1 MKIIGITGGVGAGK
15 TQILEY
21 LNNKYG
27 ATICQAD
34 KVGKKLQK
42 KGGACFDAIVEHF
55 GEEILD
61 EKGELDRER
70 LAGIVFSNQEELEFL
85 NSIVHPAV
93 KEEIRKKIAHEERKH
108 TNIFVVESALLIE
121 DHYDEICDELWY
133 IYVEDEIRRNRLYFS
148 RGYDAQKIDEII
160 AAQLPK
166 DMFLKNCDR
175 VIDNSGVFAETMM
188 QLDKIIKDLEGG
200 QDYI

>member
-34 KVGKKLQK
+34 KVAKKLQK
-42 KGGACFDAIVEHF
+42 KGGACYDAIVSHF

-61 EKGELDRER
+61 GKGELNRSL
-70 LAGIVFSNQEELEFL
+70 LADIVFNDQKEREIL
-85 NSIVHPAV
+85 NAIVHPAV
-93 KEEIRKKIAHEERKH
+93 KEEIRKKIVQEERRH
-108 TNIFVVESALLIE
+108 TNIFIIESALLIE
-121 DHYDEICDELWY
+121 DNYDEICDELWY
-133 IYVEDEIRRNRLYFS
+133 IYVKDDIRKKRLIFS
-148 RGYDAQKIDEII
+148 RGYDAKKVDEII

-166 DMFLKNCDR
+166 DEFLRYCDR

-188 QLDKIIKDLEGG
+188 QLDSTIKD
-200 QDYI
+200 I

>member
-34 KVGKKLQK
+34 KVAKKLQK
-42 KGGACFDAIVEHF
+42 KGGCCFDAIVPHF

-61 EKGELDRER
+61 EKGELNRSL
-70 LAGIVFSNQEELEFL
+70 LADIVFNEQKEREIL
-85 NSIVHPAV
+85 NAIVHPAV
-93 KEEIRKKIAHEERKH
+93 KEEIRKKIAQEERRH
-108 TNIFVVESALLIE
+108 TNIFIIESALLIE
-121 DHYDEICDELWY
+121 DKYDEICDELWY
-133 IYVEDEIRRNRLYFS
+133 VYVKDDIRKKRLVFS
-148 RGYDAQKIDEII
+148 RGYDAKKVDEII

-166 DMFLKNCDR
+166 DEFLRYCDR

-188 QLDKIIKDLEGG
+188 QLDHIIKD
-200 QDYI
+200 I

>member
-34 KVGKKLQK
+34 QVGKKLQK
-42 KGGACFDAIVEHF
+42 KGIPCFEAIVEHF
-55 GEEILD
+55 GTDILD

-70 LAGIVFSNQEELEFL
+70 LAEIVFSKKEELSVL
-85 NSIVHPAV
+85 NGIIHPAV
-93 KEEIRKKIAHEERKH
+93 KEEIRRKIAKEERKN
-108 TNIFVVESALLIE
+108 TNLFIVEAALLIE
-121 DHYDEICDELWY
+121 DNYEEICDELWY
-133 IYVEDEIRRNRLYFS
+133 VYVEDEIRKKRLIYA
-148 RGYDAQKIDEII
+148 RGYDARKVDDII

-166 DMFLKNCDR
+166 DVFLKHCDR
-175 VIDNSGVFAETMM
+175 VIDNNGVFEETKM
-188 QLDKIIKDLEGG
+188 QLDQIVADL
-200 QDYI
+200 

>member
-34 KVGKKLQK
+34 QVGKKLQK
-42 KGGACFDAIVEHF
+42 KGTPCFEAIVEHF
-55 GEEILD
+55 GTDILD

-70 LAGIVFSNQEELEFL
+70 LAEIVFSKKEELSVL
-85 NSIVHPAV
+85 NGIIHPAV
-93 KEEIRKKIAHEERKH
+93 KEEIRRKIAKEERKN
-108 TNIFVVESALLIE
+108 TNLFIVEAALLIE
-121 DHYDEICDELWY
+121 DNYEEICDELWY
-133 IYVEDEIRRNRLYFS
+133 VYVGDEIRKKRLIYA
-148 RGYDAQKIDEII
+148 RGYDARKVDDII

-166 DMFLKNCDR
+166 DVFLKHCDR
-175 VIDNSGVFAETMM
+175 VIDNNGVFEETKM
-188 QLDKIIKDLEGG
+188 QLDQILADL
-200 QDYI
+200 

>member
-34 KVGKKLQK
+34 QVGKKLQK
-42 KGGACFDAIVEHF
+42 KGTPCVEAIVEHF
-55 GEEILD
+55 GTDILD

-70 LAGIVFSNQEELEFL
+70 LAEIVFSKKEELSML
-85 NSIVHPAV
+85 NGIIHPAV
-93 KEEIRKKIAHEERKH
+93 KEEIRRKIAKAERKN
-108 TNIFVVESALLIE
+108 TNLFIVEAALLIE
-121 DHYDEICDELWY
+121 DNYEEICDELWY
-133 IYVEDEIRRNRLYFS
+133 VYVEDEIRKKRLIYA
-148 RGYDAQKIDEII
+148 RGYDARKVDDII

-166 DMFLKNCDR
+166 DVFLKHCDR
-175 VIDNSGVFAETMM
+175 VIDNNGVFEETKM
-188 QLDKIIKDLEGG
+188 QLDQILADL
-200 QDYI
+200 

>member
-61 EKGELDRER
+61 EKGELDRDR
-70 LAGIVFSNQEELEFL
+70 LADIVFSNQEELEFL
-85 NSIVHPAV
+85 NGIVHPAV
-93 KEEIRKKIAHEERKH
+93 KEEVRKKIAHEERKH
-108 TNIFVVESALLIE
+108 TNIFVLESALLIE

-166 DMFLKNCDR
+166 DMFLKHCDR

-188 QLDKIIKDLEGG
+188 QLDAIIKDL
-200 QDYI
+200 

>member
-34 KVGKKLQK
+34 AVGKKLQK
-42 KGGACFDAIVEHF
+42 KGTECFDAIVAHF
-55 GEEILD
+55 GTEILD
-61 EKGELDRER
+61 AKGELDREK
-70 LAGIVFSNQEELEFL
+70 LADIVFSDKVELSVL

-93 KEEIRKKIAHEERKH
+93 KEEIYKKIAKEERKN
-108 TNIFVVESALLIE
+108 TNLFILESAILIE
-121 DHYDEICDELWY
+121 DHYEEICDELWY
-133 IYVEDEIRRNRLYFS
+133 IYVEDSIRKKRLIYA
-148 RGYDAQKIDEII
+148 RGYDSKKVDDII

-166 DMFLKNCDR
+166 SMFMKHCDR
-175 VIDNSGVFAETMM
+175 VIDNSNTFEETKI
-188 QLDKIIKDLEGG
+188 QLDKIVADL
-200 QDYI
+200 

>member
-42 KGGACFDAIVEHF
+42 KGGVCFDAIVEHF

-61 EKGELDRER
+61 EKGELDREK
-70 LAGIVFSNQEELEFL
+70 LSGIVFSDQKELEVL
-85 NSIVHPAV
+85 NGIVHPAV
-93 KEEIRKKIAHEERKH
+93 KEEILKKIEKEERRH

-121 DHYDEICDELWY
+121 DNYDEICDELWY
-133 IYVEDEIRRNRLYFS
+133 IYVKDEIRRNRLYFS
-148 RGYDAQKIDEII
+148 RGYDNQKIDEII

-166 DMFLKNCDR
+166 ETFLKNCDR
-175 VIDNSGVFAETMM
+175 VIDNSGVFAETMI
-188 QLDKIIKDLEGG
+188 QLDTIIKEL
-200 QDYI
+200 